1 MNTIWLKIAG
11 AAVVVVIAIVVVGRF
26 TSSDK
31 PAPTATDPEPAKTRT
46 FDQTVERDKK
56 LNEAPKLVE
65 QPPAPAQ
72 EPAPQPEAQ
81 PTQQPA
87 PEPAPLT
94 PAQQLANR
102 PAGVVYPSDIKGP
115 TTLYFKPMSEEDD
128 IQAQQ
133 ILPYATA
140 GRSIGRLP
148 MGVSYGLMN
157 KACLQIEERWPESW
171 YCFRAKQMLEEIT
184 TYQDRYAQ
192 MYKITPQ
199 RIDISRFMKPR
210 PGTEARQV
218 EPFGR

>member
-1 MNTIWLKIAG
+1 MNTIWLKIAA
-11 AAVVVVIAIVVVGRF
+11 AAVVIVIAIIVVGRF

-31 PAPTATDPEPAKTRT
+31 PEPGPTKSEPPAKTRT

-65 QPPAPAQ
+65 QPA
-72 EPAPQPEAQ
+72 ESPAPQPEVQ
-81 PTQQPA
+81 PAQQPA
-87 PEPAPLT
+87 PQPAAET

-157 KACLQIEERWPESW
+157 KACLQIEERWPDSW

-199 RIDISRFMKPR
+199 RIDISRFMKRR

-218 EPFGR
+218 EPIGR

>member
-11 AAVVVVIAIVVVGRF
+11 VAVVVVIAIVVAGRF

-31 PAPTATDPEPAKTRT
+31 PAPAPKPEPAPTRT

-65 QPPAPAQ
+65 PPAAPPVQ
-72 EPAPQPEAQ
+72 ETTPQPEAQ
-81 PTQQPA
+81 PAQQPA
-87 PEPAPLT
+87 PQPVTQT

-102 PAGVVYPSDIKGP
+102 PAGIVYPSDIKTP
-115 TTLYFKPMSEEDD
+115 TTLYFMPLSEEDE
-128 IQAQQ
+128 IAAQQ
-133 ILPYATA
+133 ILPYAVA

-148 MGVSYGLMN
+148 MTQYGLMN
-157 KACLQIEERWPESW
+157 KACQQIEERWPNSW
-171 YCFRAKQMLEEIT
+171 YCFRAKQLLEEIT

-199 RIDISRFMKPR
+199 RIDISKFMKPR
-210 PGTEARQV
+210 QGAEPRQV
-218 EPFGR
+218 EPIGR

>member
-1 MNTIWLKIAG
+1 MNTIWLKIAA
-11 AAVVVVIAIVVVGRF
+11 AAVAIVIAIVLVGRL

-31 PAPTATDPEPAKTRT
+31 PAPEPPAKTRT

-65 QPPAPAQ
+65 QPPAQ
-72 EPAPQPEAQ
+72 EPAPQPEPQ
-81 PTQQPA
+81 PAQQPA
-87 PEPAPLT
+87 QQPPAQT
-94 PAQQLANR
+94 PAQQLASR
-102 PAGVVYPSDIKGP
+102 PAGVVYPSDLKGP
-115 TTLYFKPMSEEDD
+115 TTLYFMPLSEEDD

-133 ILPYATA
+133 ILPYAVA

-148 MGVSYGLMN
+148 MVQYGLMN
-157 KACLQIEERWPESW
+157 KACLQIEERWPNSW

-199 RIDISRFMKPR
+199 RLDISKFMKPR
-210 PGTEARQV
+210 KGTEPREVRPIQ
-218 EPFGR
+218 R